1 MNSHDTYRYHRERL
15 GYSHDAAA
23 MIATGGIAYWTHFV
37 SISAVY
43 GRRDRFRQ
51 VPTIRDRPNDTLRAR
66 PTSVLHTRA
75 LLRKKMPITDGQ
87 LDDYLSHLRDSQY
100 VCTSTETKRRAK
112 LLVRSLNPR
121 LRRDSQLVEHEGWVA
136 RANQFVTT
144 VGGVVVDKNYAR
156 PSVLFPGGW
165 TVGLSNRVVVTVK
178 RRRLKTRF
186 VGLREE
192 EVAAAGFIPLREAL
206 RGKHLTDEMIG
217 VAYAR
222 LRVGR
227 ITYDLSALYV
237 DPSELEEN
245 PGMLDAERITLVR
258 NARRESY
265 HGSGVGRMPPPS
277 GVDETYGFEWELVA
291 GNGVS
296 HQTLINKID
305 SISVSKGV
313 LLGYER
319 DSSLQ
324 SQHEVEV
331 VSTPHTL
338 ETHLQ
343 MLKELPDLTNYADT
357 YQTTTRGG
365 IHIHVGATAF
375 RSRQCQVLF
384 GMLFSYRKNWE
395 CEWRGWEHIAG
406 RGLNSYVRAV
416 DPYSSH
422 LEGFVEYG
430 YHSDRYTAANI
441 RTNTTEVRIFRSSGR
456 PEAVMHALRVV
467 ATAVAYANAIL
478 SERPGWMRDGCVSIE
493 AITVER
499 FAKWAHKNAQNTN
512 EPERYM
518 TREELEDWMPA
529 LREAEEPTSPV
540 EEVTDTPHN
549 PSPVS
554 SDSDE
559 VEALFRELMA

>member
-15 GYSHDAAA
+15 GYSHDASM
-23 MIATGGIAYWTHFV
+23 MIATGGIAYWTHSCSV
-37 SISAVY
+37 SAIY
-43 GRRDRFRQ
+43 GRRDRYRQ
-51 VPTIRDRPNDTLRAR
+51 LPSIRDRPNDTLRVR
-66 PTSVLHTRA
+66 PAPVMYTRA
-75 LLRKKMPITDGQ
+75 LLRKNMPITDSQ
-87 LDDYLSHLRDSQY
+87 LDAYLTYLRDSQY
-100 VCTSTETKRRAK
+100 LGNPGETRRRAK

-121 LRRDSQLVEHEGWVA
+121 LRRDSQLVVHEGWVA

-144 VGGVVVDKNYAR
+144 VGGLVADIRYAQ
-156 PSVLFPGGW
+156 PSILFPGGW
-165 TVGLSNRVVVTVK
+165 TVGLRNRVLVTVK
-178 RRRLKTRF
+178 RRRLKTRI

-192 EVAAAGFIPLREAL
+192 EVDAAGFIPLREAL
-206 RGKHLTDEMIG
+206 RGKHLTDEMIDL
-217 VAYAR
+217 AYAR

-227 ITYDLSALYV
+227 ITYDLATLCV
-237 DPSELEEN
+237 DPAELEEN

-265 HGSGVGRMPPPS
+265 HSSGVGRMPPPS
-277 GVDETYGFEWELVA
+277 GADETYGFEWELVA
-291 GNGVS
+291 GNGTS

-324 SQHEVEV
+324 SNHEVEV
-331 VSTPHTL
+331 VSMPHTL

-343 MLKELPDLTNYADT
+343 MLRALPDLTNYADT

-375 RSRQCQVLF
+375 QSRQCQVLF
-384 GMLFSYRKNWE
+384 GLLFSYRKNWE
-395 CEWRGWEHIAG
+395 CERSGWAHIAG
-406 RGLNSYVRAV
+406 RGLNNYVRPV
-416 DPYSSH
+416 DPYNSH

-430 YHSDRYTAANI
+430 YHGDRYTAANM
-441 RTNTTEVRIFRSSGR
+441 RTNTTEVRIFRSSAR
-456 PEAVMHALRVV
+456 PEAVMRALRVV

-478 SERPGWMRDGCVSIE
+478 TERPGWMRDGCVSIE

-518 TREELEDWMPA
+518 TREELEDWMPD
-529 LREAEEPTSPV
+529 LREAEGPADPV
-540 EEVTDTPHN
+540 EATDTPDDFPPV
-549 PSPVS
+549 PSVS
-554 SDSDE
+554 EE